1 MAEFPFN
8 GHNIIDFQNAFKG
21 VIIDYLRFNEKLFPV
36 FTEAYSSYVK
46 TILRTNDLVKGF
58 SPEAEKI
65 LKSKMGNLFDER
77 FREKDFI
84 TKLSDTVA
92 SYSEFFR
99 STGFGQICQNY
110 SNFMSVW
117 NNDIVEPIT
126 DKLWRTPS
134 HKVGSLEK
142 YSLFRYDRIPNS
154 DDNNNSNNNPTTTIL
169 PAPKIPLL
177 IVYGLINRHYILDLL
192 PEVSIARSLLKQG
205 FDVYATDW
213 GTPSVYDKD
222 LTIGHFVNSY
232 MDKSVDLIREITKSD
247 KVSLFGYCWGG
258 ILVPMYAALHPEK
271 VKNVVTIATPGDF
284 SVDNTLLNVW
294 TKSIKVDAL
303 LDAFGNVPGMLLNAA
318 FSLRNPVEQIYKYV
332 RFFEQPHSM
341 ESAME
346 FFTTETWL
354 YDSPPIIGEI
364 YREFVKYCYQQN
376 LFIKNQMKVDGSLVD
391 LRSIKAR
398 FLNVIAQ
405 KDDLV
410 APASSIALNNVVGS
424 KDKSIIK
431 FPSGHVG
438 LIIGQ
443 HAHKEVWP
451 EVGSW
456 LKDRS

>member
-1 MAEFPFN
+1 MEEISLDRDDNTIGLQDALKDVF
-8 GHNIIDFQNAFKG
+8 IDSLK
-21 VIIDYLRFNEKLFPV
+21 FNEKLFNA
-36 FTEAYSSYVK
+36 FSKAYSAYIK
-46 TILRTNDLVKGF
+46 TAFFYDKNNLVKDY
-58 SPEAEKI
+58 SESEKI
-65 LKSKMGNLFDER
+65 LKSTIGNIFDER
-77 FREKDFI
+77 FREEDFI
-84 TKLSDTVA
+84 TTLSDTVA
-92 SYSEFFR
+92 SYSELAR
-99 STGFGQICQNY
+99 STGFSQVYQNF
-110 SNFMSVW
+110 SNFLSEW
-117 NNDIVEPIT
+117 NNDIVEPIR

-134 HKVGSLEK
+134 YKVGSLEK

-154 DDNNNSNNNPTTTIL
+154 NYNGSSNNSTT
-169 PAPKIPLL
+169 PRIPVL
-177 IVYGLINRHYILDLL
+177 IIYGFINRHYILDLL
-192 PEVSIARSLLKQG
+192 PEVSIASKLLKQG

-213 GTPSVYDKD
+213 GTPSAYDKD

-258 ILVPMYAALHPEK
+258 NLVLMYAALHPDK

-284 SVDNTLLNVW
+284 SVDNTLLSVW
-294 TKSIKVDAL
+294 TRRMKVDAL
-303 LDAFGNVPGMLLNAA
+303 LDAFGNAPGMLLNTA
-318 FSLRNPVEQIYKYV
+318 FSLRNPIEQIYKYQ
-332 RFFEQPHSM
+332 RFFEQPHGL

-376 LFIKNQMKVDGSLVD
+376 LFIKNQMKIDGSLVD
-391 LRSIKAR
+391 LRSIKAP
-398 FLNVIAQ
+398 FLNIIAQ

-410 APASSIALNNVVGS
+410 TPASSIALNNVIGS

-443 HAHKEVWP
+443 RAHKEVWP
-451 EVGSW
+451 KVGGW